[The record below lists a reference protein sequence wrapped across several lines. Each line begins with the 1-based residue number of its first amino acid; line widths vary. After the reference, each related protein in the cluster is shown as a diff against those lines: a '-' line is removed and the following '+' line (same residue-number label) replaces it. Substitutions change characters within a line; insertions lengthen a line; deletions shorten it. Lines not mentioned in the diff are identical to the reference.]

1 MVGCLAACSGGDGDL
16 RLDCVGERQ
25 LLRGN
30 LEEPTNGVRR
40 VKEEKQQVF
49 ELQGHKL
56 EGQHACQVWTD
67 KEIRCTHQ
75 KTDGS
80 LQRQFR
86 LDRESLRVR
95 DQTLGG
101 GIAPIR
107 RTQEKGRV
115 SGLLHGEVKD
125 HFWRISPRN

>member
-1 MVGCLAACSGGDGDL
+1 MRHARGLLAVMVSCLAACSGGDGDL

-56 EGQHACQVWTD
+56 EGQHACQVWND

-95 DQTLGG
+95 DQTF
-101 GIAPIR
+101 
-107 RTQEKGRV
+107 TKGRT
-115 SGLLHGEVKD
+115 LTEQITFEGECK
-125 HFWRISPRN
+125 RL